1 MNAGV
6 CSQSIQY
13 SRIHWAPLGR
23 QANYRKSAN
32 MSMTG
37 SLVGYDHNGPEAK
50 KLNRSLLNTT
60 GSTSKQ
66 CPSLNSSISNSV
78 VTTASSRASKPGQ
91 YPPDRRS
98 GCARRSQQVLAK
110 HRLHLNTLWS
120 IWYGVLVTLFQ
131 GYLVVQGAHR
141 FLSKCDPRCCW

>member
-1 MNAGV
+1 
-6 CSQSIQY
+6 
-13 SRIHWAPLGR
+13 
-23 QANYRKSAN
+23 

-37 SLVGYDHNGPEAK
+37 SLVGYDNHNSAENK
-50 KLNRSLLNTT
+50 KHNRSLLNTT

-78 VTTASSRASKPGQ
+78 VTTVSSRASKPGIHCHEQ
-91 YPPDRRS
+91 RT
-98 GCARRSQQVLAK
+98 GCARRSKQVLEK

-120 IWYGVLVTLFQ
+120 VWYGILVTLFQ

-141 FLSKCDPRCCW
+141 FLSKFAL

>member
-1 MNAGV
+1 MD
-6 CSQSIQY
+6 
-13 SRIHWAPLGR
+13 SRAAAEH
-23 QANYRKSAN
+23 K

-37 SLVGYDHNGPEAK
+37 SLVGYEHNGGIGSDAGGGK
-50 KLNRSLLNTT
+50 RMHRSLLNTT

-78 VTTASSRASKPGQ
+78 VTTASSSRGSKQRAPQRRAGCS
-91 YPPDRRS
+91 RRS
-98 GCARRSQQVLAK
+98 KEMLEK

-120 IWYGVLVTLFQ
+120 VWYGVLVTLFQ

-141 FLSKCDPRCCW
+141 FLSKFGISRFLFQCSISRCIH